1 MQLLSVTFRCATFN
15 EQLKFQDSHVTP
27 LAIITL
33 LTLQQLREDAIKIRN
48 KKKIEEILE
57 QYPGI
62 HPKLLF
68 KNISDDPELQSKNW
82 FLQLFLDKVQMLAKL
97 ILINLNSAKNI

>member
-1 MQLLSVTFRCATFN
+1 M
-15 EQLKFQDSHVTP
+15 
-27 LAIITL
+27 

-68 KNISDDPELQSKNW
+68 KNIHDDPELQSKNW

-97 ILINLNSAKNI
+97 FLIKRIDMTYHSSPTFPGIFWSSL

>member
-1 MQLLSVTFRCATFN
+1 M
-15 EQLKFQDSHVTP
+15 
-27 LAIITL
+27 

-57 QYPGI
+57 QYPRI

-68 KNISDDPELQSKNW
+68 KNIHDDPELQSKNW
-82 FLQLFLDKVQMLAKL
+82 FLQLFLDKVKKLAK
-97 ILINLNSAKNI
+97 